1 MADLLLDTDV
11 VIDHLRSHRMLAVPD
26 RLTAYSSLTRAEL
39 YAGQRVDEAGL
50 DLLLDRFIE
59 IPVDRSIAEE
69 GGKIKRIHDVGLAD
83 AIIAATALITNRT
96 LVTRNGRDFG
106 RIPGLKI
113 IKP

>member
-11 VIDHLRSHRMLAVPD
+11 VVDHLRRHRMLAVPD

-39 YAGQRVDEAGL
+39 YAGQRVDEASL

-69 GGKIKRIHDVGLAD
+69 GGKIKRMHGIGLAD
-83 AIIAATALITNRT
+83 ALIAATAVITGRT
-96 LVTRNGRDFG
+96 LVTRNERHFRMID
-106 RIPGLKI
+106 GLTI
-113 IKP
+113 RQP